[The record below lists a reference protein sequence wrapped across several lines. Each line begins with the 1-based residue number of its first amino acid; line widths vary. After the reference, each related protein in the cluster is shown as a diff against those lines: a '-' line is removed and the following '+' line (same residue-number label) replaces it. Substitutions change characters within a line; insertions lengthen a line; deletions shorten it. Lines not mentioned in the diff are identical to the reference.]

1 MVLYSLAFVKFLCI
15 KQFKNK
21 FSLATMR
28 ERGGVYSTL
37 KYCRKLKVLKMSEIK
52 ATENFYD
59 YGSAY
64 PRNAHLLFR
73 DWL

>member
-1 MVLYSLAFVKFLCI
+1 
-15 KQFKNK
+15 
-21 FSLATMR
+21 MR